1 MQEAEL
7 GATLG
12 SRSLPSLGLGGVGG
26 LRGTRSEPW
35 EGAVGGKFCP
45 RGAKARM
52 LLAARAHRPR
62 SAGVRG
68 VGSVPAPC
76 AGVTAG
82 FLPAGDR
89 EQGHWRIWD
98 PTGRFQL
105 CSRLCRAVQ
114 CAPKLC
120 RSPGPSASS
129 GGPRLGGRRG
139 KERGKAH
146 KRNSGAV

>member
-45 RGAKARM
+45 RGQKRGCCW
-52 LLAARAHRPR
+52 LLAPTGHGAQGYGVWGQCQRP
-62 SAGVRG
+62 VL
-68 VGSVPAPC
+68 GSLLDFCP
-76 AGVTAG
+76 
-82 FLPAGDR
+82 LGDR
-89 EQGHWRIWD
+89 EQGHRRLWD

-105 CSRLCRAVQ
+105 CSQLCRAVQ

-129 GGPRLGGRRG
+129 GGPRLGGHRG